1 MWRKQREGER
11 QMKRETTSMVR
22 ESNIFHACPPQGFC
36 RRVGWVIFGLL
47 FFVASCG
54 GGPVSPPPQKGGA
67 PAVAKKV
74 EPVKVADQKE
84 PEKKE
89 EPEYQYNPAGK
100 PDPFK
105 PFIQL
110 TPIREGIR
118 TTPLTPLQK
127 YDISQLKLVAIIAA
141 PEGNI
146 ALVEDSTGRGYFI
159 KRGTEIGK
167 NEGKVTKILKD
178 RIIIEELYL
187 DVWGQAKKSEVSLFL
202 HKIEEGGES

>member
-1 MWRKQREGER
+1 MKGKQRVKKMPCEKG
-11 QMKRETTSMVR
+11 KTSSLQRHSLRKLLV
-22 ESNIFHACPPQGFC
+22 AFC
-36 RRVGWVIFGLL
+36 FL
-47 FFVASCG
+47 FLISSCG
-54 GGPVSPPPQKGGA
+54 DGSVPSAPPQKGGA
-67 PAVAKKV
+67 PKAVAKKV
-74 EPVKVADQKE
+74 EPVQVAETKA

-89 EPEYQYNPAGK
+89 EPEYQYNPLGK

-110 TPIREGIR
+110 TPVRELSR

-127 YDISQLKLVAIIAA
+127 YDISQLKLVAIIST

-146 ALVEDSTGRGYFI
+146 AMVEDSAGKGYFV

-167 NEGKVTKILKD
+167 NDGKVTKILKD
-178 RIIIEELYL
+178 RLIVEEIYQ
-187 DVWGQAKKSEVSLFL
+187 DVWGKTKTDEVSLFL

>member
-1 MWRKQREGER
+1 
-11 QMKRETTSMVR
+11 MVR
-22 ESNIFHACPPQGFC
+22 EKNRFHACPPQGFPIC
-36 RRVGWVIFGLL
+36 GTMFKVWRRVGWVIFGLL
-47 FFVASCG
+47 FFVTSCG
-54 GGPVSPPPQKGGA
+54 GGTVSPPPPKGGA
-67 PAVAKKV
+67 PKIAAKKV

-105 PFIQL
+105 PFIEL
-110 TPIREGIR
+110 TPVREKVR

-127 YDISQLKLVAIIAA
+127 YDISQLKLVAIISS
-141 PEGNI
+141 PEGNV
-146 ALVEDSTGRGYFI
+146 ALVEDTAGRGYFI

-178 RIIIEELYL
+178 RVIIEELYL
-187 DVWGQAKKSEVSLFL
+187 DVSGQAKKSEVPLFL
-202 HKIEEGGES
+202 HKMEEGGES